1 MLADLVGSTKVE
13 RVAVMVSYDGTSKFL
28 GAPQIKS
35 SSGKDTADAVYNL
48 LVRWNI
54 ADRVEAMSFDTTSS
68 NTGALN
74 GACIILQKPQYCRRE
89 LLHLACRHHIYE
101 IVLRQVFEVKLSTS
115 SGPEVQLFE
124 RFAKVWKSLDQTAF
138 QNGVED
144 EIVGSKIPPDEQAA
158 IRNYCNQQ
166 LKERHPRN
174 DYREFL
180 QLVAVFLGETHCGSF
195 RSPGATSNARW
206 MAKGIYSLKIFLF
219 RNHFTLTAREL
230 SGLRDVCI
238 FLARIYIRAWIGC
251 TNPINAPNQD
261 FNFIRD
267 SIEYAQ
273 IDAPVSAAILKK
285 MNNHMWYLSAEPM
298 ALAFFDSNVSLEQKR
313 KMVERLAYDEP
324 IIKVD
329 QNRAVSKPQTFAN
342 HSLSDFISNK
352 TNNFFVRFGLSPEFL
367 EFDPSTWETNE
378 SFKEGRVFCKNLA
391 VVNDTAERGVKFMK
405 DYNRI
410 LTNKEDEKQFLLQVV
425 EAYRKKYPSFKK
437 TSLVNV

>member
-1 MLADLVGSTKVE
+1 MFQNKSSRKDICCKKILRECAKVKRE
-13 RVAVMVSYDGTSKFL
+13 AVTVSYDGTSKFL

-74 GACIILQKPQYCRRE
+74 GACIILQKPQYCRRK

-174 DYREFL
+174 DFREFL
-180 QLVAVFLGETHCGSF
+180 QMVAVFLGETLALPATRDGWQKAFIHSKFSF
-195 RSPGATSNARW
+195 SAT
-206 MAKGIYSLKIFLF
+206 
-219 RNHFTLTAREL
+219 
-230 SGLRDVCI
+230 
-238 FLARIYIRAWIGC
+238 
-251 TNPINAPNQD
+251 
-261 FNFIRD
+261 
-267 SIEYAQ
+267 
-273 IDAPVSAAILKK
+273 
-285 MNNHMWYLSAEPM
+285 
-298 ALAFFDSNVSLEQKR
+298 
-313 KMVERLAYDEP
+313 
-324 IIKVD
+324 
-329 QNRAVSKPQTFAN
+329 
-342 HSLSDFISNK
+342 ISH
-352 TNNFFVRFGLSPEFL
+352 
-367 EFDPSTWETNE
+367 
-378 SFKEGRVFCKNLA
+378 
-391 VVNDTAERGVKFMK
+391 
-405 DYNRI
+405 
-410 LTNKEDEKQFLLQVV
+410 
-425 EAYRKKYPSFKK
+425 
-437 TSLVNV
+437 